1 MPDFLWIIP
10 TGIGLIAGWVGV
22 WAAYKARAQARMSRA
37 AAQDFCRAAGDM
49 GHIMGRYVVDER
61 GQASLASCNDR
72 MQSYMKKYADVV
84 GQ

>member
-1 MPDFLWIIP
+1 MSNLAWIIP
-10 TGIGLIAGWVGV
+10 VVVAYIGTALALVGLF
-22 WAAYKARAQARMSRA
+22 KARAQARMSKA

-61 GQASLASCNDR
+61 GQASLAASNDR

-84 GQ
+84 GK